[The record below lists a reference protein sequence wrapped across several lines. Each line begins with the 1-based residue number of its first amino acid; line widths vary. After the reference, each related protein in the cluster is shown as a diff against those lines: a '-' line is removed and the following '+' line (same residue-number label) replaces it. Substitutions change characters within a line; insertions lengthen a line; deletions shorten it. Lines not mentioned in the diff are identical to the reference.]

1 MAIDEELK
9 VEPFRPTE
17 QSTPDSGE
25 STTTIN
31 AETTVQIEGGEGVA
45 KGQQGIRMHLIAL
58 SIVLCQLIVALPFGS
73 GLVISYTIPPKLGG
87 DPNLGIWIAASYPLT
102 EATFVL
108 MGGRVGAV
116 HGHKKVLIIGG
127 AIYILFNLIAGF
139 MRTVPTIIVMRAL
152 SGVGGGIIVPNAIAL
167 LTTAFP
173 PGIGRL
179 IWVGLFGAM
188 APVGAGGGTIFPGFF
203 GQLLP
208 WWWLFFFFAIA
219 GTVVFCAAAILIPSE
234 EVTMDPN
241 GKVDYIGSYF
251 GVGGLILFNC
261 AWTEASIKGWSVD
274 YVYIIFILSVLHVA
288 LFLLWEAKFAKEPIL
303 PLSTWSAPSFKPM
316 LLSAFFTFMS
326 TGILFYYITRWH
338 LDVRHYSN
346 LLNAATFMTFTIMA
360 ILACG
365 VSAVCVRYMPAQLVM
380 AIGTVAALVAGIL
393 LATMPV
399 GQSYWPQE
407 FPALFILGFS
417 PDLIFTAAQIITSNS
432 VKRNLQGVAGSLV
445 GTIQLYGLGTGL
457 GFAGTIERY
466 TNKHGGDPIGGV
478 RHALWFS
485 VGLAGAA
492 TLMCVLIRI
501 PKDEREGWD
510 EEEEEAAH
518 A

>member
-1 MAIDEELK
+1 MAIDEEMK
-9 VEPFRPTE
+9 VDASRPPE
-17 QSTPDSGE
+17 QSTPNSDG
-25 STTTIN
+25 STTTID
-31 AETTVQIEGGEGVA
+31 AEPTVPTEAEGGLSKE
-45 KGQQGIRMHLIAL
+45 QQGIRKHLIAL

-73 GLVISYTIPPKLGG
+73 GLLISYTIPQKLGS
-87 DPNLGIWIAASYPLT
+87 DPSLGIWIAASYPLT

-116 HGHKKVLIIGG
+116 HGHKKVLLIGG
-127 AIYILFNLIAGF
+127 TIYVLFNLISGF

-152 SGVGGGIIVPNAIAL
+152 SGVGAGIIVPNAIAL
-167 LTTAFP
+167 LTTSFP

-188 APVGAGGGTIFPGFF
+188 APVGAGGGSIFPGFF

-219 GTVVFCAAAILIPSE
+219 GTVVFTAAAILVPSE

-261 AWTEASIKGWSVD
+261 AWTEAAIKGWKVD
-274 YVYIIFILSVLHVA
+274 YVYIILILSVLHVA
-288 LFLLWEAKFAKEPIL
+288 LLLLWEAKFANQPIL
-303 PLSTWSAPSFKPM
+303 PLSVWSAPSFKPM

-338 LDVRHYSN
+338 VDIRHFSN
-346 LLNAATFMTFTIMA
+346 LLNAAAFATFTITA
-360 ILACG
+360 TLACG
-365 VSAVCVRYMPAQLVM
+365 ISAICVRYMPAQLVM
-380 AIGTVAALVAGIL
+380 AIGTVSALVAGIL

-399 GQSYWPQE
+399 HQSYWPQE

-417 PDLIFTAAQIITSNS
+417 PDFIFTAAQIITSNS

-457 GFAGTIERY
+457 GFAGTIEIY
-466 TNKHGGDPIGGV
+466 TNKHGADPIGGI

-485 VGLAGAA
+485 VALAAAA

-510 EEEEEAAH
+510 EDEVEGH